1 MLNEMMLLRRTL
13 GELGISTKSRHPDL
27 AMLGKGSPLLRV
39 FLDAAGSV
47 TTVEVV
53 GKDVAANYWT
63 FRDGKQ
69 NSFPRISFKPAL
81 RAGATGDDL
90 QALTNRRKSLEQR
103 RDAFLDLRVKLPITI
118 ARVIPWITTGHRQRI
133 AERGIDAEKGRNTE
147 AKLFN
152 TLVNAFQKTQDEPL
166 LIEIENT
173 VVSELMTNPTED
185 LLALACRL
193 SFLDG
198 AKSAK
203 PVDACDL
210 LFDYEDMRT
219 FGRAAAPNMVSI
231 LSDALS
237 STDKAASTG
246 VCALTGQPS
255 LIEDDKF
262 PEASLGPLGPTYLH
276 TRNCDIPS
284 AHRYGA
290 SGPASMPVGR
300 ALASELQAAAE
311 ELTSPARKGK
321 TWDSI
326 PSEKPKQSDLLVCYL
341 PSLPNLELASAFAAN
356 EAEFEKL
363 GERIAKLAEG
373 TNVYIPPNSRIEV
386 AVIRKIDKANKKTIH
401 SCSLTRKGLEDAAEA
416 WTTACHNVP
425 EVVLFVPN
433 KKGEAASRIGPPTL
447 SPGRIVAL
455 SRKLY
460 VNEGTKALDA
470 SGLSFAEAFSLVMGG
485 KSNSNTKRRSILR
498 LALSRFAPL
507 LIGIGHV
514 QSRLIKSPS
523 KPDMN
528 DFSPDSRR
536 DALAA
541 VSLIGALL
549 FQLDIKITKDMNTQA
564 YLLGQLLAGS
574 DVLHRGYCLHVR
586 GGKLPPK
593 LIGNAAI
600 NTAAKNPTAAMEQLR
615 SRWGPYG
622 GWASKMLAETDFQQ
636 WLTANE
642 ANEKE
647 KRRIYDIRA
656 GVFAP
661 TKLRELAEQLHAAG
675 EWPRIDDAFRAQLFL
690 GYLAGLPRNQEKPPS
705 VSTTTPTT
713 ANS

>member
-13 GELGISTKSRHPDL
+13 VELGISTKPRHPDL
-27 AMLGKGSPLLRV
+27 FMLGKGSPLLRV
-39 FLDAAGSV
+39 FLDAAGGV
-47 TTVEVV
+47 ATVEIV
-53 GKDVAANYWT
+53 GKDDAPHHWT

-81 RAGATGDDL
+81 RGGATRDDL

-103 RDAFLDLRVKLPITI
+103 RDTFLNLRVEFPLTI
-118 ARVIPWITTGHRQRI
+118 ARVIPWVTAGHRHRI
-133 AERGIDAEKGRNTE
+133 AERGIDVEKCQNTE

-152 TLVNAFQKTQDEPL
+152 TLVAAFQKTQDEPL
-166 LIEIENT
+166 LIEIENM
-173 VVSELMTNPTED
+173 VVTELMTNPTED
-185 LLALACRL
+185 LLTLACRL
-193 SFLDG
+193 CFLDG

-203 PVDACDL
+203 PADACDL
-210 LFDYEDMRT
+210 LFDYEDMQT
-219 FGRAAAPNMVSI
+219 FGRAAAPTMVSV

-237 STDKAASTG
+237 STGKVIPTG

-276 TRNCDIPS
+276 TRNYDIPS
-284 AHRYGA
+284 AHRYGV

-321 TWDSI
+321 TWDFI
-326 PSEKPKQSDLLVCYL
+326 PSENPKQSDLLVCYL
-341 PSLPNLELASAFAAN
+341 PSLPELELASALAAN

-363 GERIAKLAEG
+363 GERIAMLAEG
-373 TNVYIPPNSRIEV
+373 TNVHIPPTSRIEV
-386 AVIRKIDKANKKTIH
+386 AVIRKIDKANRKVIH
-401 SCSLTRKGLEDAAEA
+401 SCSLTRKGLEEAADA

-425 EVVLFVPN
+425 DIVLFVPN
-433 KKGEAASRIGPPTL
+433 KKGEAASRLGPPTL
-447 SPGRIVAL
+447 APGRIVAL

-485 KSNSNTKRRSILR
+485 NNNSTVKSRSILR
-498 LALSRFAPL
+498 FVLSRFAPL

-523 KPDMN
+523 KPDMW
-528 DFSPDSRR
+528 DFSPDSRK
-536 DALAA
+536 DALAS

-549 FQLDIKITKDMNTQA
+549 FQLDIKINKDMNTPA

-574 DVLHRGYCLHVR
+574 DILHRGYCLDVR
-586 GGKLPPK
+586 GGSLPPK
-593 LIGNAAI
+593 LIGN
-600 NTAAKNPTAAMEQLR
+600 TALITAERNPLSSLNQL
-615 SRWGPYG
+615 SRRWPPYN
-622 GWASKMLAETDFQQ
+622 GWAT
-636 WLTANE
+636 
-642 ANEKE
+642 
-647 KRRIYDIRA
+647 KRRRDDFKQMIDQAKTESDKGRFRMIRDGAWAPVNMAPLAAALAKTLTNERPDDI
-656 GVFAP
+656 
-661 TKLRELAEQLHAAG
+661 
-675 EWPRIDDAFRAQLFL
+675 FRAQLFL
-690 GYLAGLPRNQEKPPS
+690 GYVAGLPRPE
-705 VSTTTPTT
+705 
-713 ANS
+713 